1 MKKAADRPNSAVNG
15 RYESP
20 AMTTNNTQNS
30 GTPSLN
36 GQDPAR
42 STSSSPIFG
51 TEPLP
56 EDEHATCPYCQQDFR
71 KPRVL
76 DCLHSMCEDCI
87 IAQLDGHLQ
96 AKSAAIEEKKRATSA
111 LDCEL
116 ETPKLKERPTPP
128 GVIRCPICAQESHV
142 GNDVRYVHAMLL
154 DYVSFL
160 SYNPGPPPTR
170 FKVRLAK
177 IQEVEVEK
185 MVAHHSKPCTA
196 CKSEQE
202 AVAFCEQCSS
212 DLCENCTTA
221 HTVMK
226 LFDGHV
232 VTTFADLRSPG
243 AHPELRQVI
252 CTTHNQSMRYLCAA
266 CETAACKQCLE
277 IDHLNHKIIDI
288 NDLVINAI
296 KEDVSNTVDRVEKK
310 YNNSVADMNS
320 LPDKTQQLNE
330 QYELAKYR
338 VEKHYDE
345 LRCAL
350 EENRQ
355 KVLNEL
361 EEARVRQEGNI
372 EDMYRKSQV
381 NEARVHD
388 AINFT
393 RRLLTKGNGLEL
405 VVSRKKVIQQFGN
418 LSHAIPSHGHQVEL
432 EFLTP
437 SKKQID
443 HFVHQLTGT
452 VIGRVIQPT
461 VKDVASASEVAA
473 DKGERGGSQTGVRP
487 NSAANGAHQDE
498 WGRPVYQ
505 QNPQL
510 GAIGGERKKNTQNG
524 TNGVRSIGDNAFRD
538 WPPSSHPPDSTSPP
552 PTNGPPALLPSQ
564 PSAPIVSHPQVSNL
578 PNAAAL
584 AAVAAGMRPDLVA
597 LANHM
602 DLNALTNGTGNQNQ
616 LPEAMFP
623 MWPNRPGIGSV
634 PTPTTTGLSSN
645 ASAAYMQQKLAAV
658 QLQAMSRL
666 NPQMLSLATLRNN
679 QPLQEILAM
688 NAMSSL
694 TMNPQLSNA
703 AAAALAA
710 TAVVNST
717 SAPNIADTSLQNA
730 NSQRVTD
737 LKVHSVFGTSQQGS
751 TIRELHCPSGF
762 CLSDT
767 DDILIADTNNHR
779 VVVCGPPHPWKI
791 GRPGTDDGQL
801 CFPRKVIALRGDI
814 VRYVVL
820 DKGGDGKTRAQ
831 IFEARGEFV
840 KRLNMMALVPRG
852 GIEVSAA
859 AATPNGQL
867 LLVDTAGFVYSID
880 VDAPRVTFWFDASS
894 QLGEA
899 SDVAMFD
906 NLIYITDFKHHCVQ
920 VYTSEGKFI
929 RKMGEPS
936 QTPYPIG
943 IDVSKAGEVLVAD
956 THGNHLHVVVFS
968 PEGQHIH
975 SFTHNEFR
983 LSRCVGLR
991 IAKSGHI
998 VTLCKHNHT
1007 LFVFKPLILPNGI
1020 PVPTPVPNAA
1030 SIINKFQ

>member
-1 MKKAADRPNSAVNG
+1 MKKAGDRPNSAVNG
-15 RYESP
+15 KRDSP
-20 AMTTNNTQNS
+20 GTASNTQNS

-36 GQDPAR
+36 GQDPLR
-42 STSSSPIFG
+42 STSSSPLFG

-56 EDEHATCPYCQQDFR
+56 EDDHASCPYCQHDFR

-96 AKSAAIEEKKRATSA
+96 AKSAAIEEQKRVAATM

-116 ETPKLKERPTPP
+116 ETPKIKERPTPP

-154 DYVSFL
+154 DYV
-160 SYNPGPPPTR
+160 
-170 FKVRLAK
+170 RLAEMH
-177 IQEVEVEK
+177 EVEVEK

-232 VTTFADLRSPG
+232 VTTFEDLRSPG
-243 AHPELRQVI
+243 AHPELRQVM
-252 CTTHNQSMRYLCAA
+252 CTTHNQPMRFLCAA

-277 IDHLNHKIIDI
+277 VDHLNHKIIDI
-288 NDLVINAI
+288 NELVINAI
-296 KEDVSNTVDRVEKK
+296 REDVTSTVDRVEKK

-320 LPDKTQQLNE
+320 LPDKSQQLNE
-330 QYELAKYR
+330 QYEIAKYR
-338 VEKHYDE
+338 VEKHYDD
-345 LRCAL
+345 LRSAL
-350 EENRQ
+350 EENHQ
-355 KVLNEL
+355 KILNEL
-361 EEARVRQEGNI
+361 EEARIRQEANI
-372 EDMYRKSQV
+372 DDMYRKSQV

-393 RRLLTKGNGLEL
+393 RRLLSKGNGLEL
-405 VVSRKKVIQQFGN
+405 VVSRKKVIQQCGN

-432 EFLTP
+432 EFSTP

-443 HFVHQLTGT
+443 HFVHQLTGN

-461 VKDVASASEVAA
+461 VKDVASAIEGA
-473 DKGERGGSQTGVRP
+473 DKVDRTGSGGRS
-487 NSAANGAHQDE
+487 NSAVNAQDE

-524 TNGVRSIGDNAFRD
+524 TNGTRTMGENSFRD

-552 PTNGPPALLPSQ
+552 PSNGPQALLNGLPPQGASIVSQ
-564 PSAPIVSHPQVSNL
+564 QQLANLPSAATI
-578 PNAAAL
+578 
-584 AAVAAGMRPDLVA
+584 AAVAAAASMRPDLVA
-597 LANHM
+597 MASHM
-602 DLNALTNGTGNQNQ
+602 DLNALTNGAAGGTQTPI
-616 LPEAMFP
+616 PESMFP
-623 MWPNRPGIGSV
+623 MWPARPGMGAV

-645 ASAAYMQQKLAAV
+645 ASAAYMQQKLAAA
-658 QLQAMSRL
+658 QIALSRL
-666 NPQMLSLATLRNN
+666 NPQLLSMNNIRNN
-679 QPLQEILAM
+679 QSLQELLAM
-688 NAMSSL
+688 NAISNL
-694 TMNPQLSNA
+694 NLNPPISTA
-703 AAAALAA
+703 TAAALAA
-710 TAVVNST
+710 SAVANSSTANTSDANS
-717 SAPNIADTSLQNA
+717 QNA
-730 NSQRVTD
+730 NSQQRVSD

-801 CFPRKVIALRGDI
+801 CFPRKVIALKGDV

-1020 PVPTPVPNAA
+1020 PVPTPVPHSA
-1030 SIINKFQ
+1030 SLISKFQ

>member
-1 MKKAADRPNSAVNG
+1 MKKAGDRPNSAVNG
-15 RYESP
+15 KHDSP
-20 AMTTNNTQNS
+20 ATTTNNTQNS

-36 GQDPAR
+36 GQDPSR
-42 STSSSPIFG
+42 STSSSPLFG

-56 EDEHATCPYCQQDFR
+56 EDDHASCPYCQHDFR

-96 AKSAAIEEKKRATSA
+96 AKSAAIEEQKRVTSA
-111 LDCEL
+111 MIDCEL
-116 ETPKLKERPTPP
+116 ETPKIKERPTPP

-154 DYVSFL
+154 DYV
-160 SYNPGPPPTR
+160 
-170 FKVRLAK
+170 RLAEM
-177 IQEVEVEK
+177 QEVEVEK
-185 MVAHHSKPCTA
+185 MVAHHRKPCTA

-232 VTTFADLRSPG
+232 VTTFEDLRSPG
-243 AHPELRQVI
+243 AHPELRQVM
-252 CTTHNQSMRYLCAA
+252 CTTHNQSMRFLCAA

-277 IDHLNHKIIDI
+277 VDHLNHKIIDI
-288 NDLVINAI
+288 NELVINAI
-296 KEDVSNTVDRVEKK
+296 KEDVTSTVDRVEKK

-320 LPDKTQQLNE
+320 LPDKSQQLNE
-330 QYELAKYR
+330 QYEIAKYR

-345 LRCAL
+345 LRNAI
-350 EENRQ
+350 EENHQ
-355 KVLNEL
+355 KVLHEL
-361 EEARVRQEGNI
+361 EEARIRQEANI
-372 EDMYRKSQV
+372 DDMYRKSQV

-405 VVSRKKVIQQFGN
+405 VVSRKKVIQQCGN

-437 SKKQID
+437 SKKQVD
-443 HFVHQLTGT
+443 HFVHQLTGN

-461 VKDVASASEVAA
+461 VKDVASAVEGAT
-473 DKGERGGSQTGVRP
+473 DKMERVGSQVGGGRS
-487 NSAANGAHQDE
+487 NSAVNAAHQDE
-498 WGRPVYQ
+498 WGRPLYH

-524 TNGVRSIGDNAFRD
+524 ANGTRTTGENSFRD
-538 WPPSSHPPDSTSPP
+538 WPPSSHPPDSTTPP
-552 PTNGPPALLPSQ
+552 PTNGPQVLLSGAPSQ
-564 PSAPIVSHPQVSNL
+564 QTAPIVSQQQLANL
-578 PNAAAL
+578 PSAATI
-584 AAVAAGMRPDLVA
+584 AAVAAAASMRPDLVA
-597 LANHM
+597 MANHI
-602 DLNALTNGTGNQNQ
+602 DLNALANGSAPGTQTPI
-616 LPEAMFP
+616 PESMFP
-623 MWPNRPGIGSV
+623 MWPNRPGLGAV
-634 PTPTTTGLSSN
+634 PTPTTTGLSTN
-645 ASAAYMQQKLAAV
+645 ASAAYMQQKLAAA
-658 QLQAMSRL
+658 QIALSRL
-666 NPQMLSLATLRNN
+666 NPQLLSMNNVRNN
-679 QPLQEILAM
+679 QSLQELLTM

-694 TMNPQLSNA
+694 SLNPQISTA

-710 TAVVNST
+710 TAVANSAST
-717 SAPNIADTSLQNA
+717 TITADTNAQNA
-730 NSQRVTD
+730 NSQQRVSD

-801 CFPRKVIALRGDI
+801 CFPRKVIALRGEV

-831 IFEARGEFV
+831 IFESRGEFV

-1020 PVPTPVPNAA
+1020 PVPTPVPH
-1030 SIINKFQ
+1030 STSLISKFQ

>member
-15 RYESP
+15 RHDSP
-20 AMTTNNTQNS
+20 ATTTNNTQNS

-36 GQDPAR
+36 GQDHLR
-42 STSSSPIFG
+42 STSSSPLFG

-56 EDEHATCPYCQQDFR
+56 EDDHASCPYCQHDFR

-96 AKSAAIEEKKRATSA
+96 AKSAAVEEKKRAASTM

-116 ETPKLKERPTPP
+116 ETPKIKERPTPP

-154 DYVSFL
+154 DYV
-160 SYNPGPPPTR
+160 
-170 FKVRLAK
+170 RLAEL
-177 IQEVEVEK
+177 QEVEVEK

-202 AVAFCEQCSS
+202 AIAFCDQCSS

-221 HTVMK
+221 HTVMN
-226 LFDGHV
+226 LFEGHI
-232 VTTFADLRSPG
+232 VTTFADLRAHG
-243 AHPELRQVI
+243 IHPELRQVM
-252 CTTHNQSMRYLCAA
+252 CTTHNQPMRYLCAA

-277 IDHLNHKIIDI
+277 VDHLNHKIIDI

-296 KEDVSNTVDRVEKK
+296 KEDVTNTVDRVEKK

-320 LPDKTQQLNE
+320 LPDKSQQLIE
-330 QYELAKYR
+330 QYEIAKYR

-345 LRCAL
+345 LRSAL
-350 EENRQ
+350 EENHQ

-361 EEARVRQEGNI
+361 EEARVRQEVNI
-372 EDMYRKSQV
+372 DDMYRKSQV

-393 RRLLTKGNGLEL
+393 RRLLAKGNGLEL

-418 LSHAIPSHGHQVEL
+418 LSHAIPSNGHQVEL

-437 SKKQID
+437 SKKQVD

-461 VKDVASASEVAA
+461 VKDVTNAVDNTEKA
-473 DKGERGGSQTGVRP
+473 ERGGSQAGVRASSITS
-487 NSAANGAHQDE
+487 SAPQDE

-524 TNGVRSIGDNAFRD
+524 TNGTRTSGENAFGG
-538 WPPSSHPPDSTSPP
+538 WPPSSNPPDSTTPP
-552 PTNGPPALLPSQ
+552 PTNGQQTLLAGGQSQ
-564 PSAPIVSHPQVSNL
+564 SAANIVTQQQLTNL
-578 PNAAAL
+578 PNAAAI
-584 AAVAAGMRPDLVA
+584 AAAAAAAGMRPDLVA
-597 LANHM
+597 MANHM
-602 DLNALTNGTGNQNQ
+602 ELNALTNGSSGGTQASI
-616 LPEAMFP
+616 PESMFP
-623 MWPNRPGIGSV
+623 MWPARPGIPAV

-645 ASAAYMQQKLAAV
+645 ASAAYLQQKIAAA
-658 QLQAMSRL
+658 QLQALSQRL
-666 NPQMLSLATLRNN
+666 NPQMLSMTNLRNS
-679 QPLQEILAM
+679 QTIQELMAM
-688 NAMSSL
+688 NALTSL
-694 TMNPQLSNA
+694 NMNPQLSTA
-703 AAAALAA
+703 AAAAIAA
-710 TAVVNST
+710 SAAANSASST
-717 SAPNIADTSLQNA
+717 TVADVSQSQNA
-730 NSQRVTD
+730 SSQQRVSD

-801 CFPRKVIALRGDI
+801 CFPRKVIALRGDV

-840 KRLNMMALVPRG
+840 KRLNMVSLVPRG

-859 AATPNGQL
+859 AATPTGQL

-880 VDAPRVTFWFDASS
+880 VDAPRVTFWFDAST

-1020 PVPTPVPNAA
+1020 PVPTPVPHSA
-1030 SIINKFQ
+1030 SLINKFQ

>member
-1 MKKAADRPNSAVNG
+1 MRKADRPTSAANGGHDSPIINTAENSA
-15 RYESP
+15 
-20 AMTTNNTQNS
+20 
-30 GTPSLN
+30 TPSLN
-36 GQDPAR
+36 ERELLR
-42 STSSSPIFG
+42 STSLSPLFG
-51 TEPLP
+51 TDPLP
-56 EDEHATCPYCQQDFR
+56 EDDHGQCPYCQQDFR

-96 AKSAAIEEKKRATSA
+96 AKSAAIDEKKGAVM
-111 LDCEL
+111 LECEL

-128 GVIRCPICAQESHV
+128 GVIRCPICSQESHV

-154 DYVSFL
+154 DYV
-160 SYNPGPPPTR
+160 
-170 FKVRLAK
+170 RLAEL
-177 IQEVEVEK
+177 QEVEVEK
-185 MVAHHSKPCTA
+185 MVANHRKPCTA

-202 AVAFCEQCSS
+202 AIAFCDQCSS

-221 HTVMK
+221 HTVMN
-226 LFDGHV
+226 LFRGHT
-232 VTTFADLRSPG
+232 VTTFSDLRSRGSQPD
-243 AHPELRQVI
+243 ARQVI
-252 CTTHNQSMRYLCAA
+252 CSTHNQRMNFLCAA

-288 NDLVINAI
+288 NELVVNAI
-296 KEDVSNTVDRVEKK
+296 KEDVTNTVDRVERK
-310 YNNSVADMNS
+310 YNSSVAEMNS
-320 LPDKTQQLNE
+320 LPDKCQFLNE
-330 QYELAKYR
+330 QYEMAKYR

-345 LRCAL
+345 LRSAL
-350 EENRQ
+350 EESRQ
-355 KVLNEL
+355 KMLSEL
-361 EEARVRQEGNI
+361 EEARIRQEGNI
-372 EDMYRKSQV
+372 DDMYRKAQV

-393 RRLLTKGNGLEL
+393 KRLLAKGNGLEL
-405 VVSRKKVIQQFGN
+405 VVSRKKIIQQLGN
-418 LSHAIPSHGHQVEL
+418 LSHAIPSNGHQVEL
-432 EFLTP
+432 EFSTP
-437 SKKQID
+437 SKKQIE
-443 HFVHQLTGT
+443 HFVNQLTGS
-452 VIGRVIQPT
+452 VIGRMIQPT
-461 VKDVASASEVAA
+461 VKGIGANANPNVNVNANTNTNGIVDHGMIGGGAGNPSM
-473 DKGERGGSQTGVRP
+473 KGRLNP
-487 NSAANGAHQDE
+487 NTQQDE
-498 WGRPVYQ
+498 WGRLVYP

-510 GAIGGERKKNTQNG
+510 GAIGGERKKNSQNG
-524 TNGVRSIGDNAFRD
+524 TNGNGFGG
-538 WPPSSHPPDSTSPP
+538 WPPSSHPPESST
-552 PTNGPPALLPSQ
+552 PPAAQPLLTATNTTTTNNSATPQHQIPSL
-564 PSAPIVSHPQVSNL
+564 S
-578 PNAAAL
+578 NAAAL
-584 AAVAAGMRPDLVA
+584 AAAAAAGLRPELVA
-597 LANHM
+597 LANHI
-602 DLNALTNGTGNQNQ
+602 DLGTLANGAPPVTG
-616 LPEAMFP
+616 LPDASLFP
-623 MWPNRPGIGSV
+623 LWVRHGLPNV
-634 PTPTTTGLSSN
+634 TTPSTTGISSN
-645 ASAAYMQQKLAAV
+645 AVYMQQKLAAA
-658 QLQAMSRL
+658 QLNQRINS
-666 NPQMLSLATLRNN
+666 QMLTMVQNVQNPIRNN
-679 QPLQEILAM
+679 QTLEQLLAL
-688 NAMSSL
+688 NAMGSLNLNAQISSAAGS
-694 TMNPQLSNA
+694 TANNGNGMGIGIGAGIANSSEVTSSNS
-703 AAAALAA
+703 AL
-710 TAVVNST
+710 
-717 SAPNIADTSLQNA
+717 
-730 NSQRVTD
+730 SQRVSD

-801 CFPRKVIALRGDI
+801 CFPRKVIALRSDN

-840 KRLNMMALVPRG
+840 KRLNMVSLVPRG

-880 VDAPRVTFWFDASS
+880 VDAPRVTFWFDASA

-1007 LFVFKPLILPNGI
+1007 LFVFKPLILPNGV
-1020 PVPTPVPNAA
+1020 PVPTPVPHAP
-1030 SIINKFQ
+1030 SLITKF

>member
-1 MKKAADRPNSAVNG
+1 MRKTADRPNSTVNG
-15 RYESP
+15 RHDSP
-20 AMTTNNTQNS
+20 GTTTNNTQNS
-30 GTPSLN
+30 GTSSLN
-36 GQDPAR
+36 GQDPLR
-42 STSSSPIFG
+42 SNSSSPLFG

-56 EDEHATCPYCQQDFR
+56 EDDHACCPYCQHEFR

-96 AKSAAIEEKKRATSA
+96 AKSAAIEEKKRAASA
-111 LDCEL
+111 MLDCEL
-116 ETPKLKERPTPP
+116 ETPKIKERPTPP
-128 GVIRCPICAQESHV
+128 GVIRCPICSQESHV

-154 DYVSFL
+154 DF
-160 SYNPGPPPTR
+160 
-170 FKVRLAK
+170 VRLAEM
-177 IQEVEVEK
+177 QEVEVEK
-185 MVAHHSKPCTA
+185 MVAHHRKPCTA

-202 AVAFCEQCSS
+202 AIAFCDQCSS

-221 HTVMK
+221 HTVMN
-226 LFDGHV
+226 LFEGHQ
-232 VTTFADLRSPG
+232 VTTFDDLRSHG
-243 AHPELRQVI
+243 AHPELRQVN
-252 CTTHNQSMRYLCAA
+252 CSTHNQPMRFLCAA

-288 NDLVINAI
+288 NELVINAI
-296 KEDVSNTVDRVEKK
+296 REDVTNTVDRVEKK

-330 QYELAKYR
+330 QYEIAKYR
-338 VEKHYDE
+338 VEKHYDD
-345 LRCAL
+345 LRTAL
-350 EENRQ
+350 DDCRQ

-361 EEARVRQEGNI
+361 EESRVRQEANI
-372 EDMYRKSQV
+372 DDMYRKSQV

-393 RRLLTKGNGLEL
+393 RRLLAKGNGLEL

-418 LSHAIPSHGHQVEL
+418 LSHAIPSNGHQVEL
-432 EFLTP
+432 EFMTP

-461 VKDVASASEVAA
+461 VKDVANSGDVNG
-473 DKGERGGSQTGVRP
+473 DRGERAGSQAGGRSS
-487 NSAANGAHQDE
+487 SANNAAQQDE

-510 GAIGGERKKNTQNG
+510 GAIGGERKKNTING
-524 TNGVRSIGDNAFRD
+524 TNGTRVSGDAFGG

-552 PTNGPPALLPSQ
+552 ANGPQPLLAGSQ
-564 PSAPIVSHPQVSNL
+564 TQATATTVSQQQLANL
-578 PNAAAL
+578 PNAAAI
-584 AAVAAGMRPDLVA
+584 AAVAGMRPDLATLV
-597 LANHM
+597 NHM
-602 DLNALTNGTGNQNQ
+602 DLSALANGAAGNQTS
-616 LPEAMFP
+616 LPDSMFP
-623 MWPNRPGIGSV
+623 MWPARAGINTV
-634 PTPTTTGLSSN
+634 PTPTTTGLSTN
-645 ASAAYMQQKLAAV
+645 ASAAYMQQKLAAA
-658 QLQAMSRL
+658 QLQALSHRL
-666 NPQMLSLATLRNN
+666 NPQILSMNN
-679 QPLQEILAM
+679 IRSNTTLQEILAL
-688 NAMSSL
+688 NAMNSL
-694 TMNPQLSNA
+694 TINPQLSSA

-710 TAVVNST
+710 TA
-717 SAPNIADTSLQNA
+717 AA
-730 NSQRVTD
+730 NSASANPAVDPAQNSANPQRVSD

-801 CFPRKVIALRGDI
+801 CFPRKVIALRGEV

-840 KRLNMMALVPRG
+840 KRLNMMSLVPRG

-880 VDAPRVTFWFDASS
+880 VDAPRVTFWFDAST

-1020 PVPTPVPNAA
+1020 PVPTPVPHAA
-1030 SIINKFQ
+1030 SLINKFQ

>member
-1 MKKAADRPNSAVNG
+1 MKRTADRPNSTVNG
-15 RYESP
+15 RHDSP
-20 AMTTNNTQNS
+20 GTITNNTQNS
-30 GTPSLN
+30 GTSSLN
-36 GQDPAR
+36 EQDPIR
-42 STSSSPIFG
+42 STSSSPLFG

-56 EDEHATCPYCQQDFR
+56 EDDHACCPYCQHEFR

-96 AKSAAIEEKKRATSA
+96 AKSAAIEEKKRAASA
-111 LDCEL
+111 MLDCEL
-116 ETPKLKERPTPP
+116 ETPTIKERPTPP

-154 DYVSFL
+154 DF
-160 SYNPGPPPTR
+160 
-170 FKVRLAK
+170 VRLAEM
-177 IQEVEVEK
+177 QEVEVEK
-185 MVAHHSKPCTA
+185 MVANHRKPCTA

-202 AVAFCEQCSS
+202 AIAFCEQCSS

-221 HTVMK
+221 HTVMN
-226 LFDGHV
+226 LFEGHE
-232 VTTFADLRSPG
+232 VTTFEDLRSRG
-243 AHPELRQVI
+243 AHPELRQVM
-252 CTTHNQSMRYLCAA
+252 CSTHNQHMRFLCAA

-296 KEDVSNTVDRVEKK
+296 REDVTSTVDRVEKK

-320 LPDKTQQLNE
+320 LPDKSQQLNE
-330 QYELAKYR
+330 QYDVAKYR
-338 VEKHYDE
+338 LEKHYDD
-345 LRCAL
+345 LRNAL
-350 EENRQ
+350 EENHQ
-355 KVLNEL
+355 KMLNEL
-361 EEARVRQEGNI
+361 EDARMRQEANI
-372 EDMYRKSQV
+372 DDMYRKSHV

-418 LSHAIPSHGHQVEL
+418 LSHAIPSNGNQVEL
-432 EFLTP
+432 EFTTP

-443 HFVHQLTGT
+443 HFVHQLAGNI
-452 VIGRVIQPT
+452 VGRVIQPT
-461 VKDVASASEVAA
+461 VKDVTNSTDMSDRA
-473 DKGERGGSQTGVRP
+473 ERGASQSGIRS
-487 NSAANGAHQDE
+487 NSVNNTASHDD
-498 WGRPVYQ
+498 WCRPVYQ
-505 QNPQL
+505 QNSQL
-510 GAIGGERKKNTQNG
+510 GAIGGERKKNTVNG
-524 TNGVRSIGDNAFRD
+524 TNGTRGNGDLNTFGG
-538 WPPSSHPPDSTSPP
+538 WPPSSHPPESTTPP
-552 PTNGPPALLPSQ
+552 PTTVPQPLLSGNPTQ
-564 PSAPIVSHPQVSNL
+564 TTVPIVSQQQLANL
-578 PNAAAL
+578 PNAAAM
-584 AAVAAGMRPDLVA
+584 AAVAAAGIRPDLVA
-597 LANHM
+597 MANHIDLSALANGS
-602 DLNALTNGTGNQNQ
+602 ATGNQAT
-616 LPEAMFP
+616 LPESIFP
-623 MWPNRPGIGSV
+623 LWPSRTGIPAV

-645 ASAAYMQQKLAAV
+645 ASAAYMQQKLAAA
-658 QLQAMSRL
+658 QLQALSHRL
-666 NPQMLSLATLRNN
+666 NPQMLSMGNLRSNTA
-679 QPLQEILAM
+679 LQEILAM
-688 NAMSSL
+688 NAMNSL
-694 TMNPQLSNA
+694 AINPQLSSA

-710 TAVVNST
+710 TA
-717 SAPNIADTSLQNA
+717 AA
-730 NSQRVTD
+730 NSASATTATDGVQVQNSSSTQRVSD

-801 CFPRKVIALRGDI
+801 CFPRKVIALRGDV

-840 KRLNMMALVPRG
+840 KRLNMMSLVPRG

-880 VDAPRVTFWFDASS
+880 VDSTRVTFWFDAST

-1020 PVPTPVPNAA
+1020 PVPTPVPH
-1030 SIINKFQ
+1030 STSLITKFQ

>member
-1 MKKAADRPNSAVNG
+1 MRKTADRPNSAVNG
-15 RYESP
+15 RHDSP
-20 AMTTNNTQNS
+20 ATTTNNTQNS

-36 GQDPAR
+36 GHDPLSSR
-42 STSSSPIFG
+42 STSSSPLFG

-56 EDEHATCPYCQQDFR
+56 EDDHATCPYCQHDFR

-96 AKSAAIEEKKRATSA
+96 AKSAAIEEKKRAASA
-111 LDCEL
+111 MLDCEL
-116 ETPKLKERPTPP
+116 ETPKMKERPTPP

-154 DYVSFL
+154 DYV
-160 SYNPGPPPTR
+160 
-170 FKVRLAK
+170 RLAEM
-177 IQEVEVEK
+177 QEVEVEK

-202 AVAFCEQCSS
+202 AVAFCDQCSS

-221 HTVMK
+221 HTVMN
-226 LFDGHV
+226 LFDGHL
-232 VTTFADLRSPG
+232 VTTFADLRSTG
-243 AHPELRQVI
+243 AHPELRQVM
-252 CTTHNQSMRYLCAA
+252 CTTHNQPMRYLCAA

-277 IDHLNHKIIDI
+277 VDHLNHKIIDI

-296 KEDVSNTVDRVEKK
+296 KEDVTSTVDRVEKK

-320 LPDKTQQLNE
+320 LPDKSQQLNE
-330 QYELAKYR
+330 QYEIAKYR

-345 LRCAL
+345 LRSAL
-350 EENRQ
+350 EENHQ

-361 EEARVRQEGNI
+361 EEARLRQEVNI
-372 EDMYRKSQV
+372 DDMYRKSQV

-393 RRLLTKGNGLEL
+393 RRLLIKGNGLEL

-452 VIGRVIQPT
+452 VVGRVIQPT
-461 VKDVASASEVAA
+461 VKDVVSSTDGTAEKA
-473 DKGERGGSQTGVRP
+473 ERGGSQPAARS
-487 NSAANGAHQDE
+487 NSATNSASDE
-498 WGRPVYQ
+498 WGRPAYQ
-505 QNPQL
+505 QNSQL

-524 TNGVRSIGDNAFRD
+524 TNGTRINGDNNSFTS
-538 WPPSSHPPDSTSPP
+538 WPPPSSHPPESTTPP
-552 PTNGPPALLPSQ
+552 SSNGQQALLAGAPNQSSVPHVSQ
-564 PSAPIVSHPQVSNL
+564 QQLAGL

-584 AAVAAGMRPDLVA
+584 AAAAAAAGLRPDLVA
-597 LANHM
+597 IANHM
-602 DLNALTNGTGNQNQ
+602 DLNALANGTAGGAQT
-616 LPEAMFP
+616 PIPDSMFP
-623 MWPNRPGIGSV
+623 MWPTRPGMAPV
-634 PTPTTTGLSSN
+634 ATPTTTGLSSN
-645 ASAAYMQQKLAAV
+645 ASAAYLQQKLAAA
-658 QLQAMSRL
+658 QLQALSHRL
-666 NPQMLSLATLRNN
+666 NPQMLSMASLRNN
-679 QPLQEILAM
+679 QTLQELLAM

-694 TMNPQLSNA
+694 TMNPQLSTA
-703 AAAALAA
+703 AAAAIAA
-710 TAVVNST
+710 TA
-717 SAPNIADTSLQNA
+717 AA
-730 NSQRVTD
+730 NSASNTSVADASQNQNNNSQQRVSD

-801 CFPRKVIALRGDI
+801 CFPRKVIALRGDV

-840 KRLNMMALVPRG
+840 KRLNMIALVPRG

-859 AATPNGQL
+859 AATPTGQL

-880 VDAPRVTFWFDASS
+880 VDAPRVAFWFDASV

-1020 PVPTPVPNAA
+1020 PVPTPVPHAA
-1030 SIINKFQ
+1030 SLINKFQ

>member
-1 MKKAADRPNSAVNG
+1 MRKTADRPSSTVNG
-15 RYESP
+15 RHDSP
-20 AMTTNNTQNS
+20 GTTTNNTQNS

-36 GQDPAR
+36 GQDQLR
-42 STSSSPIFG
+42 STSSSPLFG

-56 EDEHATCPYCQQDFR
+56 DDDHATCPYCQRDFR

-96 AKSAAIEEKKRATSA
+96 AKSASIEEKKRSA
-111 LDCEL
+111 SAMLDCEL
-116 ETPKLKERPTPP
+116 ETPKIKERPTPP

-142 GNDVRYVHAMLL
+142 GNDVRYVHAMLP
-154 DYVSFL
+154 DYVS
-160 SYNPGPPPTR
+160 
-170 FKVRLAK
+170 LAEM
-177 IQEVEVEK
+177 QEVEVEK
-185 MVAHHSKPCTA
+185 MVAHHRKACTA

-202 AVAFCEQCSS
+202 AVAFCDQCSS

-221 HTVMK
+221 HTVMN
-226 LFDGHV
+226 LFEGHQ
-232 VTTFADLRSPG
+232 VTTFDDLRSHG
-243 AHPELRQVI
+243 AHPELRQVM
-252 CTTHNQSMRYLCAA
+252 CTTHNQQMRFLCAA

-288 NDLVINAI
+288 NDLVVGAI
-296 KEDVSNTVDRVEKK
+296 REDVTNTVDRVEKK

-320 LPDKTQQLNE
+320 LPDKAQQLNE
-330 QYELAKYR
+330 QYEIAKYR
-338 VEKHYDE
+338 VEKHYDD
-345 LRCAL
+345 LRTAL
-350 EENRQ
+350 EENHQ

-361 EEARVRQEGNI
+361 EDARVRQEANI

-405 VVSRKKVIQQFGN
+405 VVSRKKVVQQFGN
-418 LSHAIPSHGHQVEL
+418 LSHAIPSNGHQVEL

-452 VIGRVIQPT
+452 VVGRVTQPT
-461 VKDVASASEVAA
+461 VKEVSNATETHA
-473 DKGERGGSQTGVRP
+473 DRGEKGGSQTGGR
-487 NSAANGAHQDE
+487 NSSVNNAAQQDE
-498 WGRPVYQ
+498 WGRTLYQ
-505 QNPQL
+505 QNSQL
-510 GAIGGERKKNTQNG
+510 GAIGGERKKNTVNGING
-524 TNGVRSIGDNAFRD
+524 TRGSADGNVFGG
-538 WPPSSHPPDSTSPP
+538 WPPSSHPPESTTPP
-552 PTNGPPALLPSQ
+552 SSAAPQPLMGGAPSQ
-564 PSAPIVSHPQVSNL
+564 PNAPIVSQQLANL

-584 AAVAAGMRPDLVA
+584 AAVAAARIRPDLVA
-597 LANHM
+597 MANHM
-602 DLNALTNGTGNQNQ
+602 DLSALANGSAGGNQTP
-616 LPEAMFP
+616 LPESLFP
-623 MWPNRPGIGSV
+623 LWPTSGGMPTV
-634 PTPTTTGLSSN
+634 PTPTTTGLSTN
-645 ASAAYMQQKLAAV
+645 ASAAYMQQKIAAAQLAFS
-658 QLQAMSRL
+658 QRL
-666 NPQMLSLATLRNN
+666 NPQLMSMNNLHPTAT
-679 QPLQEILAM
+679 LQEILAM
-688 NAMSSL
+688 NAMNSL
-694 TMNPQLSNA
+694 SINPQLSSA

-710 TAVVNST
+710 TA
-717 SAPNIADTSLQNA
+717 AA
-730 NSQRVTD
+730 NSASTPASDGNQQNSSSTQRVSD

-801 CFPRKVIALRGDI
+801 CFPRKVIALRGEV

-831 IFEARGEFV
+831 VFEARGEFV
-840 KRLNMMALVPRG
+840 KRLNMMTLVPRG

-880 VDAPRVTFWFDASS
+880 VDSPRVSFWFDAST

-1007 LFVFKPLILPNGI
+1007 LFVFKPLILPNGV
-1020 PVPTPVPNAA
+1020 PVPTPVPH
-1030 SIINKFQ
+1030 SVSLINKFQ

>member
-1 MKKAADRPNSAVNG
+1 MKKAADRPTSAVNG
-15 RYESP
+15 RHESP
-20 AMTTNNTQNS
+20 ATSTNNTQNS

-36 GQDPAR
+36 GQDPLR
-42 STSSSPIFG
+42 STSSSPLFG

-56 EDEHATCPYCQQDFR
+56 EDDHASCPYCQQDFR

-96 AKSAAIEEKKRATSA
+96 AKSAAIEEKKRATA
-111 LDCEL
+111 AMLDCEL
-116 ETPKLKERPTPP
+116 ETPKVKERPTPP
-128 GVIRCPICAQESHV
+128 GVIRCPICSQESHV

-154 DYVSFL
+154 DF
-160 SYNPGPPPTR
+160 
-170 FKVRLAK
+170 VRLAEMK
-177 IQEVEVEK
+177 EVEVEK
-185 MVAHHSKPCTA
+185 MVAHHRKPCTA

-202 AVAFCEQCSS
+202 AIAFCDQCSS

-221 HTVMK
+221 HTVMN
-226 LFDGHV
+226 LFQGHT
-232 VTTFADLRSPG
+232 VTTFADLRQPG
-243 AHPELRQVI
+243 AHPELRQVM
-252 CTTHNQSMRYLCAA
+252 CSTHNQHMRYLCAA

-277 IDHLNHKIIDI
+277 VDHLNHKIIDI
-288 NDLVINAI
+288 NELVINAI
-296 KEDVSNTVDRVEKK
+296 REDVTSTVDRVEKK

-320 LPDKTQQLNE
+320 LPDKSQQLNE
-330 QYELAKYR
+330 QYEIAKYR
-338 VEKHYDE
+338 VDKHYEE
-345 LRCAL
+345 LRNSI
-350 EENRQ
+350 EEAYQ
-355 KVLNEL
+355 KSVNDL
-361 EEARVRQEGNI
+361 EEARIRQESNI
-372 EDMYRKSQV
+372 DEMYRKSQV

-432 EFLTP
+432 EFYTP

-461 VKDVASASEVAA
+461 VKDVGNATAASTDRS
-473 DKGERGGSQTGVRP
+473 ERGGSQPGGGRSS
-487 NSAANGAHQDE
+487 SAANPSQQDE
-498 WGRPVYQ
+498 WGRPVYS

-524 TNGVRSIGDNAFRD
+524 TNGTRGDSNAFGG
-538 WPPSSHPPDSTSPP
+538 WPPSSHPPESTTPP
-552 PTNGPPALLPSQ
+552 PVTGPQTMITGAPTQTA
-564 PSAPIVSHPQVSNL
+564 APIVSQQQLSNL
-578 PNAAAL
+578 PNAAAM
-584 AAVAAGMRPDLVA
+584 AAAAAGMRPDLVA
-597 LANHM
+597 LAANHM
-602 DLNALTNGTGNQNQ
+602 DLAALTNGSTNGSQTP
-616 LPEAMFP
+616 LPESIFPAMWNARQGLP
-623 MWPNRPGIGSV
+623 AV
-634 PTPTTTGLSSN
+634 ATPTTTGLSTN
-645 ASAAYMQQKLAAV
+645 ASAAYMQQKLAAA
-658 QLQAMSRL
+658 QLQALASHRL
-666 NPQMLSLATLRNN
+666 NPQIMSMNNLRTN
-679 QPLQEILAM
+679 QTIQEFLAM
-688 NAMSSL
+688 NAMGNLSL
-694 TMNPQLSNA
+694 NPQLTSA

-710 TAVVNST
+710 TA
-717 SAPNIADTSLQNA
+717 AA
-730 NSQRVTD
+730 NSAVTTTASDVGQSQNSANAQRVSD

-801 CFPRKVIALRGDI
+801 CFPRKVIALRGEA

-880 VDAPRVTFWFDASS
+880 VDAPRVTFWFDAST

-1007 LFVFKPLILPNGI
+1007 LFVFKPLILPNGL
-1020 PVPTPVPNAA
+1020 PVPTPVPHAT
-1030 SIINKFQ
+1030 SLISKFQ